1 MQYKLKR
8 VLDYLWYCV
17 QWVTALL
24 INDVWAK
31 KKKPQQKN
39 LKQQTANMFYHMPY
53 RSMKLA
59 TNKLRYNSGPAQPW
73 EERTSSMVKNSF
85 STLQGMWT
93 WIFTKSHK
101 KKVLEVQNSS

>member
-8 VLDYLWYCV
+8 VLDYLWYCA

-31 KKKPQQKN
+31 KNQQKN

-59 TNKLRYNSGPAQPW
+59 TNKVRYNSGPAQPW
-73 EERTSSMVKNSF
+73 EERTSSMVKNNF

-93 WIFTKSHK
+93 WIFTKSHE